1 MAKTIITANE
11 FNELYS
17 KFIKGQ
23 NIRYYNPEH
32 KGMKYYDN
40 VYMFDSSN
48 KGYYREVIF
57 KEFPVIQGKK
67 VARLNKHFII
77 NMWGD
82 TAPNIP
88 KKNIGRDAIKQL
100 KSYCSIYKEEFEY
113 KNNKDYVI
121 YGDDE
126 KDIVANMYNYLNKD
140 IPRDT
145 WIEHCY
151 GYDMNSCYPSFLDKP
166 LPHGDIIA
174 RDRIVQEDEIG
185 FVNDITDTLDKTFTL
200 CLPGEYAE
208 IIFKSKIY
216 EGFKDYATS
225 EFKRK
230 KQASKDDYEDT
241 KAKYNAML
249 GNMKYHNIFIRIA
262 VLGYAYRF
270 MESLRDENTIMQTV
284 DSIVSLKPRTDL
296 NIGEDLGQFKEE
308 HTDEPF
314 IFKSHGVKKWFN
326 SKTSYKG
333 MLRDSIEGNYVYKDP
348 LYYFDD
354 VSRKFK
360 KTKKRRKERLWP
372 ELKNIKSTQK
382 K

>member
-1 MAKTIITANE
+1 MAKTIISVSDFNE
-11 FNELYS
+11 FYA
-17 KFIKGQ
+17 KFIQGQ

-32 KGMKYYDN
+32 KGQKYYDN

-57 KEFPVIQGKK
+57 KEFPVVQGKK
-67 VARLNKHFII
+67 VSRINKHFII

-82 TAPNIP
+82 TAPTLP
-88 KKNIGRDAIKQL
+88 REGIGRAAINQL
-100 KSYCSIYKEEFEY
+100 KSYCKIYKEDFEY
-113 KNNKDYVI
+113 KHNKDYVT
-121 YGDDE
+121 YDKS
-126 KDIVANMYNYLNKD
+126 KDIVANMYNYLDSNA
-140 IPRDT
+140 PRDT

-166 LPHGDIIA
+166 LPTGEIIA
-174 RDRIVQEDEIG
+174 RDRIVQQDEIG
-185 FVNDITDTLDKTFTL
+185 FINSITDTLDKTFTL

-208 IIFKSKIY
+208 IIFKAKVY
-216 EGFKDYATS
+216 EGFKMYAFA
-225 EFKRK
+225 EFEK
-230 KQASKDDYEDT
+230 KKMASQEDYEDT

-284 DSIVSLKPRTDL
+284 DSIVSRVKRTDL
-296 NIGEDLGQFKEE
+296 NIGDGLGQFKEE
-308 HTDEPF
+308 HINEPF
-314 IFKSHGVKKWFN
+314 IFKSHGVKKWYN
-326 SKTSYKG
+326 SRTSYKG
-333 MLRDSIEGNYVYKDP
+333 MLRDAIVGNYVYKDS

-360 KTKKRRKERLWP
+360 VNKKRRKEQLWP
-372 ELKNIKSTQK
+372 ELKNTKTIQHK
-382 K
+382 

>member
-88 KKNIGRDAIKQL
+88 KKNICRDAINQL
-100 KSYCSIYKEEFEY
+100 KSYCKIYKEEFEY
-113 KNNKDYVI
+113 KNNKDYVV
-121 YGDDE
+121 YGDDQ

-145 WIEHCY
+145 WIEHLCRNY
-151 GYDMNSCYPSFLDKP
+151 HPIDETMLLHIEIDSYLDD
-166 LPHGDIIA
+166 GQSA
-174 RDRIVQEDEIG
+174 QG
-185 FVNDITDTLDKTFTL
+185 
-200 CLPGEYAE
+200 
-208 IIFKSKIY
+208 
-216 EGFKDYATS
+216 
-225 EFKRK
+225 
-230 KQASKDDYEDT
+230 
-241 KAKYNAML
+241 KA
-249 GNMKYHNIFIRIA
+249 
-262 VLGYAYRF
+262 
-270 MESLRDENTIMQTV
+270 
-284 DSIVSLKPRTDL
+284 
-296 NIGEDLGQFKEE
+296 
-308 HTDEPF
+308 
-314 IFKSHGVKKWFN
+314 
-326 SKTSYKG
+326 
-333 MLRDSIEGNYVYKDP
+333 
-348 LYYFDD
+348 
-354 VSRKFK
+354 
-360 KTKKRRKERLWP
+360 
-372 ELKNIKSTQK
+372 
-382 K
+382 